1 MYEEWMI
8 VNDLYQYSSL
18 NKTTCWVK
26 IFAFRNLVYS
36 YFLNISKMPNKAL
49 VILKDKKIIER

>member
-1 MYEEWMI
+1 MI

-18 NKTTCWVK
+18 NKIKYWVK
-26 IFAFRNLVYS
+26 IFAFRNLVDS

-49 VILKDKKIIER
+49 VILEDNKIIER